1 MRITVRGDEMH
12 LPFRIYAGRD
22 YATGEVLEAVAARI
36 AHDVVSGRYALGED
50 ATTRS
55 TWATSWSASPT
66 PPSCTVVL
74 RDVPG
79 NDCEGDSEPVDIA
92 TATHYAR

>member
-1 MRITVRGDEMH
+1 MDAQAAEANEYDVRITVRGDEMH

-22 YATGEVLEAVAARI
+22 YATGEVLEAVAERI
-36 AHDVVSGRYALGED
+36 ARDVVSGRYALGED
-50 ATTRS
+50 V
-55 TWATSWSASPT
+55 
-66 PPSCTVVL
+66 TVVL

-79 NDCEGDSEPVDIA
+79 DDCEGDSEPVDIA